1 MAHVRLSVEADVH
14 DLEGRLRHADLVEL
28 EAHNIRASAALKVGL
43 VASDPCYTL
52 EHRGRCIAMFGA
64 TPVFEEPGM
73 GNVWLLGS
81 DEISEVRITFL
92 RQSHQWLERIAGDY
106 EALSNV
112 VHEDNELHHKWLKFL
127 GFKFIRRR
135 SPWIEFARI
144 F

>member
-1 MAHVRLSVEADVH
+1 MPHVRLSVEADVH
-14 DLEGRLRHADLVEL
+14 DLDGRLRHADLIEL
-28 EAHNIRASAALKVGL
+28 EAHKIQASSALRVGL
-43 VASDPCYTL
+43 AASDPCYTL
-52 EHRGRCIAMFGA
+52 EHQGRCIAMFGA
-64 TPVFEEPGM
+64 TPAFGEPRM

-81 DEISEVRITFL
+81 DEISEVSTPFL
-92 RQSHQWLERIAGDY
+92 RQSHKWLERIANDY

-127 GFKFIRRR
+127 GFQFIRRR